1 MRWSSCCTH
10 PRRHLAMCHFRLN
23 HSHYSWNREFHNIP
37 DFATYIFVPDPWS
50 EVNPFCELMKGRM
63 HLKTMRL
70 LEEGCHQCPCKISTV
85 NFLLIQN
92 YWQKSMAG
100 TCERTFET
108 PCKTC
113 SRRPTKSPQNLLYKS
128 SNIFSRCAKQFGK
141 LWFTRTKNIKIQYLY
156 YII

>member
-108 PCKTC
+108 PCTSLLMLLHYIFMIWAFTPYQSLLR
-113 SRRPTKSPQNLLYKS
+113 SRDVLNLVLP
-128 SNIFSRCAKQFGK
+128 FS
-141 LWFTRTKNIKIQYLY
+141 
-156 YII
+156 